1 MKNSVRF
8 IMTILVSL
16 SLFSPLANVIYAQP
30 GSDLIANLKNRPKLV
45 AQANKFESS
54 LAKLKSLAAKS
65 TFTDA
70 DLAAIDSFIDERDD
84 GLPIVVRAQAKA
96 FANAQK
102 VQAFEDGVKAA
113 AKGKDPAAFIK
124 ALEDNPKDVMK
135 IPGAD
140 AAAQVFSKSL
150 EADASVLKN
159 LSAKLKADANRK
171 ASINLINE
179 NVQFTNAKFSLFDS
193 GKENDWLLDEFDY
206 AEPKSRAIP
215 GAVEAA
221 LIALAVAYL
230 GVQTYRLTSG
240 AIGRCVDRAME
251 THQQCI
257 RDERRD
263 GGRLTRSER
272 LLCRAEYLADV
283 AICVV
288 LPI

>member
-1 MKNSVRF
+1 MKNNVRF
-8 IMTILVSL
+8 LMTILVAL
-16 SLFSPLANVIYAQP
+16 SLFSPLASVVYAQP
-30 GSDLIANLKNRPKLV
+30 GLDLIVNLKNKTKLQ

-54 LAKLKSLAAKS
+54 LAKLKSLATKS

-70 DLAAIDSFIDERDD
+70 DLAVIDSFIDEKDD
-84 GLPIVVRAQAKA
+84 SLPIMVRAHSKA

-124 ALEDNPKDVMK
+124 ELEDNPKDVMK
-135 IPGAD
+135 IPGAS
-140 AAAQVFSKSL
+140 AAAQAFSKSL
-150 EADASVLKN
+150 DSDATVLRN
-159 LSAKLKADANRK
+159 LSAKLKADASRK
-171 ASINLINE
+171 VSFNLFNE

-193 GKENDWLLDEFDY
+193 DQENDWLMDEFDY
-206 AEPKSRAIP
+206 TEPKSLAIP
-215 GAVEAA
+215 GAVESA

-251 THQQCI
+251 QHQRCI

-272 LLCRAEYLADV
+272 LMCRAEYLADV
-283 AICVV
+283 SICVF
-288 LPI
+288 LPV

>member
-16 SLFSPLANVIYAQP
+16 SLFSPLANVVYAQP
-30 GSDLIANLKNRPKLV
+30 GSDLIANLKNRPKLQV
-45 AQANKFESS
+45 QASKFESS

-70 DLAAIDSFIDERDD
+70 DLAAIDSFIYEKDD
-84 GLPIVVRAQAKA
+84 SLPIVVRAQSKA

-140 AAAQVFSKSL
+140 AAAQAFSKSL
-150 EADASVLKN
+150 DADAAVLKN
-159 LSAKLKADANRK
+159 LSAKLKADASRK
-171 ASINLINE
+171 ASINFLNE
-179 NVQFTNAKFSLFDS
+179 NVQFTTAGFSLFNS
-193 GKENDWLLDEFDY
+193 EKENDLLTNDY
-206 AEPKSRAIP
+206 VEPKSMAIP